1 MSVSLD
7 RSRPGSLSSVRVGV
21 VEIGSRSIR
30 LLVADLCLETGLRP
44 VMTRSSE
51 ARLIEAVRQGPDAVA
66 VAMAEVQACIRAFRI
81 TAAELHVDKLRVI
94 GTRALREILANGGDQ
109 ALVADIDILSEEDE
123 ATFSLIASLRGLPD
137 VDASFREVM
146 LVDQGGGSLEIV
158 RGATGRN
165 PHLLESISLPL
176 GSNGVITRMKALNRD
191 VGAFRR
197 DCARTLDAMT
207 PPRFP
212 EDGRLILQGS
222 IATRCAWLAIRRTA
236 REPYEPWRI
245 QGRVL
250 TTAALVQMMRVFE
263 SVPSSGWSQLRAS
276 VSPNAPQSDELE
288 AVIGG
293 IVLFLQLMGKWNV
306 GEFTV
311 SGYGTRYGV
320 AWALAGL
327 A

>member
-1 MSVSLD
+1 MSLSLD
-7 RSRPGSLSSVRVGV
+7 QSRSASSSSVRVGV

-30 LLVADLCLETGLRP
+30 LLVADLCLQTGLRP

-66 VAMAEVQACIRAFRI
+66 MAMADIQARIREFRI
-81 TAAELHVDKLRVI
+81 TAAELQVDRLRVI
-94 GTRALREILANGGDQ
+94 GTRALREILANGDL
-109 ALVADIDILSEEDE
+109 ALVAGIDILSENDE
-123 ATFSLIASLRGLPD
+123 AIFSLIASLRGLPD
-137 VDASFREVM
+137 VDANFREVM

-158 RGATGRN
+158 RGATGPN
-165 PHLLESISLPL
+165 PRLLESISLPL
-176 GSNGVITRMKALNRD
+176 GSNGVITKMKALNRH

-197 DCARTLDAMT
+197 DCDRTLDAMT
-207 PPRFP
+207 LPRFP
-212 EDGRLILQGS
+212 NDGRLILQGS

-250 TTAALVQMMRVFE
+250 TAAALFQMMRVFE
-263 SVPSSGWSQLRAS
+263 SVPSSGWGQLRAS

-293 IVLFLQLMGKWNV
+293 IVLFLKLMASWNV
-306 GEFTV
+306 SEFTV

-327 A
+327 T